1 MILLYNADETLFENN
16 GIGSLADAVSC
27 VVTEERNSTYE
38 LEMVYPVTGRHY
50 ADIQN
55 RTLIFTK
62 PNPFDEPEPFR
73 VYRIS
78 RPLNG
83 LVTVNAWHISYDLN
97 GIPVRPFHTYT
108 IDATLSALQTNAA
121 INNIFTYYTDK
132 PDSMVGEVWT
142 DAPYSA
148 RNILGGMEGSV
159 LQTYRGELKFERFN
173 VSLLTNRGENTGV
186 TLRYGKN
193 IINFTQDENFSDL
206 YTGVAPYWKGEDTTV
221 YLDNIIVWV
230 QGTFGFERI
239 LSLDLSGEFESEPTQ
254 DQLRARAEAYIN
266 DNQIGV
272 PKASIDIDYAM
283 DATIESVR
291 LCDTISCIYTD
302 LGVQATSKVVKT
314 VYDAVLE
321 RYKSITLGT
330 IRSNFADNYAA
341 QTQNL
346 TNRIRTIESDY
357 ATDGEVREVVTE
369 EITTGTAFVQRA
381 ESIIATALEEYV
393 RTGDFDTFRSSVITQ
408 LSVQAGEIEAN
419 FESTSTSI
427 STLSGQTEQ
436 QFASIRSFIRL
447 LATQVDPGGQITQ
460 QGGIVIGETSSEI
473 KLKLEN
479 DILYFFTGDEKL
491 VTTANAI
498 AWFAANQLYVN
509 NTTIQN
515 LTLGTTGAYLD
526 ARIVGSGDN
535 ICVLWSGRLNE

>member
-1 MILLYNADETLFENN
+1 MILLYSADETQFDTN

-38 LEMVYPVTGRHY
+38 LEMVYPITGQHY
-50 ADIQN
+50 ADIQY
-55 RTLIFTK
+55 RTLIFVK
-62 PNPFDEPEPFR
+62 PNPFDQPQPFR

-83 LVTVNAWHISYDLN
+83 LVTVYAWHISYDLN

-108 IDATLSALQTNAA
+108 IDGTMTALSTNAA
-121 INNIFTYYTDK
+121 INNIFTYSTDK
-132 PDSMVGEVWT
+132 PDSMAGEVWT

-148 RNILGGMEGSV
+148 RAILGGIEGSV
-159 LQTYRGELKFERFN
+159 LQTYRGEFKFDRFN
-173 VSLLTNRGENTGV
+173 VSLLTNRGQNNGV

-193 IINFTQDENFSDL
+193 LIGLTQDEDFSEL
-206 YTGVAPYWKGEDTTV
+206 YTGVAPFWKGEDTSV
-221 YLDNIIVWV
+221 YLPETIVFA
-230 QGTFGFERI
+230 QGSFDFERI
-239 LSLDLSGEFESEPTQ
+239 LPLDLSTDFDAEPTL
-254 DQLRARAEAYIN
+254 DQLRAAAAGYIS
-266 DNQIGV
+266 DNALNV
-272 PKASIDIDYAM
+272 PKASVDIDYAM
-283 DATIESVR
+283 DATIESVK
-291 LCDTISCIYTD
+291 LCDTVSCVYMA
-302 LGVQATSKVVKT
+302 LGVQATAKVVKT
-314 VYDAVLE
+314 VYDALLG
-321 RYKSITLGT
+321 RYKSITLGA
-330 IRSNFADNYAA
+330 IRSNFADSYAA

-346 TNRIRTIESDY
+346 TRRIRNIESDY
-357 ATDGEVREVVTE
+357 TTTGEAREIVTE

-381 ESIIATALEEYV
+381 EAIIATALEEYV
-393 RTGDFDTFRSSVITQ
+393 RTGDFETFRSSVITQ
-408 LSVQAGEIEAN
+408 LSIQAGEIEAN
-419 FESTSTSI
+419 FESTTTSI

-447 LATQVDPGGQITQ
+447 LATQTDEHGTITQ
-460 QGGIVIGETSSEI
+460 QGGIVIGESSSDI

-491 VTTANAI
+491 VTTQNAI
-498 AWFAANQLYVN
+498 AWFASNQLYVN

-535 ICVLWSGRLNE
+535 RCVLWSGRLS

>member
-1 MILLYNADETLFENN
+1 MILLYDPEEKLFDTN

-27 VVTEERNSTYE
+27 IVTEERNSSFE
-38 LEMVYPVTGRHY
+38 LELVYPITGQHY
-50 ADIQN
+50 ADIQY
-55 RTLIFTK
+55 RSLIFVK
-62 PNPFDEPEPFR
+62 PNPFDQPQPFR

-78 RPLNG
+78 KPLNG
-83 LVTVNAWHISYDLN
+83 LVTVYAWHISYDLN
-97 GIPVRPFHTYT
+97 GIPVKPFHTYT
-108 IDATLSALQTNAA
+108 IDATLSALTTNAA
-121 INNIFTYYTDK
+121 ITNDFTYSTDK
-132 PDSMVGEVWT
+132 PDSMAGEVWT

-148 RNILGGMEGSV
+148 RAILGGIEGSV
-159 LQTYRGELKFERFN
+159 LQTYRGEFKFDRFN
-173 VSLLTNRGENTGV
+173 VALLTSRGANNGV

-193 IINFTQDENFSDL
+193 IVGMTQDEDYSGL
-206 YTGVAPYWKGEDTTV
+206 YTGVAPFWKGEDTAV
-221 YLDNIIVWV
+221 YLPETIVFA
-230 QGTFGFERI
+230 QGSFGFERI
-239 LSLDLSGEFESEPTQ
+239 LSLDLSGEFDAEPTL
-254 DQLRARAEAYIN
+254 DQLRARASQYIS
-266 DNQIGV
+266 DNAIST
-272 PKASIDIDYAM
+272 PKDSLDIDYAM
-283 DATIESVR
+283 DATIGSVR
-291 LCDTISCIYTD
+291 LCDTVSCVYMA
-302 LGVQATSKVVKT
+302 LGVQATAKVVKT
-314 VYDAVLE
+314 VYDALLE
-321 RYKSITLGT
+321 RYKSITLGS
-330 IRSNFADNYAA
+330 IRSNFADAYAQ

-346 TNRIRTIESDY
+346 TRRIRNIESDY
-357 ATDGEVREVVTE
+357 TSTGEAREIVTE

-393 RTGDFDTFRSSVITQ
+393 RTGDFETFRSSVITQ

-447 LATQVDPGGQITQ
+447 LATQTDPYGHITQ
-460 QGGIVIGETSSEI
+460 QGGIVIGESSSDI

-479 DILYFFTGDEKL
+479 DVLYFFTGDEKL

-498 AWFAANQLYVN
+498 AWFASNQLYVN

-535 ICVLWSGRLNE
+535 RCVLWSGRLA

>member
-1 MILLYNADETLFENN
+1 MILLYDSEEKLFDTN

-27 VVTEERNSTYE
+27 IVTEERNSSFE
-38 LEMVYPVTGRHY
+38 LELVYPITGQHY
-50 ADIQN
+50 ADIQY
-55 RTLIFTK
+55 RSLIFVK
-62 PNPFDEPEPFR
+62 PTPFDQPQPFR

-78 RPLNG
+78 KPMNG
-83 LVTVNAWHISYDLN
+83 LVTVYAWHISYDLN
-97 GIPVRPFHTYT
+97 GIPVKPFHTYT
-108 IDATLSALQTNAA
+108 IDATLSALTTNAA
-121 INNIFTYYTDK
+121 ITNDFTFSTDK
-132 PDSMVGEVWT
+132 PDSMAGEVWT

-148 RNILGGMEGSV
+148 RAILGGIEGSV
-159 LQTYRGELKFERFN
+159 LQTYRGELKFDRFN
-173 VSLLTNRGENTGV
+173 VALLTNRGANNGV

-193 IINFTQDENFSDL
+193 IVGMTQDEDYSGI
-206 YTGVAPYWKGEDTTV
+206 YTGVAPFWKGEDTAV
-221 YLDNIIVWV
+221 YLPETIVFA
-230 QGTFGFERI
+230 QGSFGFERI
-239 LSLDLSGEFESEPTQ
+239 LSLDLSGEFDAEPTM
-254 DQLRARAEAYIN
+254 DQLRARASQYIS
-266 DNQIGV
+266 DNAIST
-272 PKASIDIDYAM
+272 PKDSLDIDYAM
-283 DATIESVR
+283 DATIGSVR
-291 LCDTISCIYTD
+291 LCDTVSCLYMD
-302 LGVQATSKVVKT
+302 LGVQAKAKVVKT
-314 VYDAVLE
+314 VYDALLE
-321 RYKSITLGT
+321 RYKSITLGS
-330 IRSNFADNYAA
+330 IRSNFADSYAQ

-346 TNRIRTIESDY
+346 TRRIRNIESDY
-357 ATDGEVREVVTE
+357 TSTGEAREIVTE

-393 RTGDFDTFRSSVITQ
+393 RTGDFETFRSSVITQ

-447 LATQVDPGGQITQ
+447 LATQTDEHGTITQ
-460 QGGIVIGETSSEI
+460 QGGIVIGESSSDI

-491 VTTANAI
+491 VTTQNAI
-498 AWFAANQLYVN
+498 AWFASNQLYVN

-535 ICVLWSGRLNE
+535 RCVLWSGRLA

>member
-1 MILLYNADETLFENN
+1 MILLYDPEEKLFNTN

-27 VVTEERNSTYE
+27 IVTEERNSTFE
-38 LEMVYPVTGRHY
+38 LELVYPITGQHY
-50 ADIQN
+50 ADIQY
-55 RTLIFTK
+55 RSLIFVK
-62 PNPFDEPEPFR
+62 PNPFDQPQPFR

-78 RPLNG
+78 KPLNG
-83 LVTVNAWHISYDLN
+83 LVTVYAWHISYDLN

-108 IDATLSALQTNAA
+108 IDATLSALTTNAA
-121 INNIFTYYTDK
+121 ITNDFTYSTDK
-132 PDSMVGEVWT
+132 PDSMAGEVWT

-148 RNILGGMEGSV
+148 RAILGGIEGSV
-159 LQTYRGELKFERFN
+159 LQTYRGEFKFDRFN
-173 VSLLTNRGENTGV
+173 VALLTNRGANNGV

-193 IINFTQDENFSDL
+193 IVGMTQDEDYSGL
-206 YTGVAPYWKGEDTTV
+206 YTGVAPFWKGEDTAV
-221 YLDNIIVWV
+221 YLPETIVFA
-230 QGTFGFERI
+230 QGSFGFERI
-239 LSLDLSGEFESEPTQ
+239 LSLDLSVEFDSEPTL
-254 DQLRARAEAYIN
+254 DQLRARAAQYIS
-266 DNQIGV
+266 DNSIST
-272 PKASIDIDYAM
+272 PKDSLDIDYAM
-283 DATIESVR
+283 DATIGSVR
-291 LCDTISCIYTD
+291 LCDTVSCLYMA
-302 LGVQATSKVVKT
+302 LGVQATAKVVKT
-314 VYDAVLE
+314 VYDALLE
-321 RYKSITLGT
+321 RYKSITLGS
-330 IRSNFADNYAA
+330 IRSNFADAYAQ

-346 TNRIRTIESDY
+346 TRRIRNIESDY
-357 ATDGEVREVVTE
+357 TSTGEAREIVTE

-393 RTGDFDTFRSSVITQ
+393 RTGDFETFRSSVITQ

-427 STLSGQTEQ
+427 SSLSGQTEQ

-447 LATQVDPGGQITQ
+447 LATQTDPQGHITQ
-460 QGGIVIGETSSEI
+460 QGGIVIGESSSDI

-498 AWFAANQLYVN
+498 AWFASNQLYVN

-535 ICVLWSGRLNE
+535 RCVLWSGRLA

>member
-1 MILLYNADETLFENN
+1 MIFLYPQDETQFGTN
-16 GIGSLADAVSC
+16 GIGSLTDAVSC

-38 LEMVYPVTGRHY
+38 LEMVYPITGRHY

-159 LQTYRGELKFERFN
+159 LQTYRGEFKFQRFN
-173 VSLLTNRGENTGV
+173 VSLLTNRGTNSGV
-186 TLRYGKN
+186 MLRYGKN
-193 IINFTQDENFSDL
+193 IINFTQDENFSEL

-272 PKASIDIDYAM
+272 PKASIDIDYTM

-302 LGVQATSKVVKT
+302 LGVQATAKVVKT
-314 VYDAVLE
+314 VYDAILE

-393 RTGDFDTFRSSVITQ
+393 RTGDFETFRSSVITQ

-460 QGGIVIGETSSEI
+460 QGGIVIGESSSEI

>member
-1 MILLYNADETLFENN
+1 MILLYDQDETLFTNN

-159 LQTYRGELKFERFN
+159 LQTYRGEFKFQRFN
-173 VSLLTNRGENTGV
+173 VSLLTNRGTNSGV
-186 TLRYGKN
+186 MLRYGKN

-239 LSLDLSGEFESEPTQ
+239 LSLDLSGEFETAPTQ
-254 DQLRARAEAYIN
+254 EQLQARAEAYIN

-291 LCDTISCIYTD
+291 LCDTVSCIYTD
-302 LGVQATSKVVKT
+302 LGVQATAKVVKT
-314 VYDAVLE
+314 VYDAILE

-393 RTGDFDTFRSSVITQ
+393 RTGDFETFRSSVITQ
-408 LSVQAGEIEAN
+408 LSVQAGEIAAN
-419 FESTSTSI
+419 FTSTSTSI

-447 LATQVDPGGQITQ
+447 LATQVDPQGHITQ
-460 QGGIVIGETSSEI
+460 QGGIVIGESSSEI

-535 ICVLWSGRLNE
+535 ICVLLSGRLNE

>member
-1 MILLYNADETLFENN
+1 MILLYSADETQFDTN

-27 VVTEERNSTYE
+27 IVAEERNSTFE
-38 LEMVYPVTGRHY
+38 LELVYPITGQHY
-50 ADIQN
+50 ADIQY
-55 RTLIFTK
+55 RSLIFVK
-62 PNPFDEPEPFR
+62 PNPFDQPQPFR

-78 RPLNG
+78 KPLNG
-83 LVTVNAWHISYDLN
+83 LVTVYAWHISYDLN
-97 GIPVRPFHTYT
+97 GIPVKPFHTYT
-108 IDATLSALQTNAA
+108 IDATLSALTTNAA
-121 INNIFTYYTDK
+121 ITNDFTYSTDK
-132 PDSMVGEVWT
+132 PDSMAGEVWT

-148 RNILGGMEGSV
+148 RAILGGIEGSV
-159 LQTYRGELKFERFN
+159 LQTYRGEFKFN
-173 VSLLTNRGENTGV
+173 VALLTNRGANNGV

-193 IINFTQDENFSDL
+193 IVGMTQDEDYSGL
-206 YTGVAPYWKGEDTTV
+206 YTGVAPFWKGEDTAV
-221 YLDNIIVWV
+221 YLPETIVFA
-230 QGTFGFERI
+230 QGSFGFERI
-239 LSLDLSGEFESEPTQ
+239 LSLDLSGEFDSEPTL
-254 DQLRARAEAYIN
+254 DQLRARASQYIS
-266 DNQIGV
+266 DNAIST
-272 PKASIDIDYAM
+272 PKDSLDIDYAM
-283 DATIESVR
+283 DATIGSVR
-291 LCDTISCIYTD
+291 LCDTVSCVYMA
-302 LGVQATSKVVKT
+302 LGVQATAKVVKT
-314 VYDAVLE
+314 VYDALLE
-321 RYKSITLGT
+321 RYKSITLGS
-330 IRSNFADNYAA
+330 IRSNFADSYAQ

-346 TNRIRTIESDY
+346 TRRIRNIESDY
-357 ATDGEVREVVTE
+357 TSTGEAREIVTE

-393 RTGDFDTFRSSVITQ
+393 RTGDFETFRSSVITQ

-447 LATQVDPGGQITQ
+447 LATQTDEHGTITQ
-460 QGGIVIGETSSEI
+460 QGGIVIGESSSDI

-498 AWFAANQLYVN
+498 AWFASNQLYVN

-535 ICVLWSGRLNE
+535 RCVLWSGRLA

>member
-1 MILLYNADETLFENN
+1 MILLYDPEEKLFDTN

-27 VVTEERNSTYE
+27 IVTEERNSSFE
-38 LEMVYPVTGRHY
+38 LELVYPITGQHY
-50 ADIQN
+50 ADIQY
-55 RTLIFTK
+55 RSLIFVK
-62 PNPFDEPEPFR
+62 PNPFDQPQPFR

-78 RPLNG
+78 KPLNG
-83 LVTVNAWHISYDLN
+83 LVTVYAWHISYDLN
-97 GIPVRPFHTYT
+97 GIPVKPFHTYT
-108 IDATLSALQTNAA
+108 IDATLSALTTNAA
-121 INNIFTYYTDK
+121 ITNDFTYSTDK
-132 PDSMVGEVWT
+132 PDSMAGEVWT

-148 RNILGGMEGSV
+148 RAILGGIEGSI
-159 LQTYRGELKFERFN
+159 LQTYRGEFKFDRFN
-173 VSLLTNRGENTGV
+173 VALLTNRGANNGV

-193 IINFTQDENFSDL
+193 IVGMTQDEDYSWL
-206 YTGVAPYWKGEDTTV
+206 YTGVAPFWKGEDTAV
-221 YLDNIIVWV
+221 YLPETIVFA
-230 QGTFGFERI
+230 QGSFGFERI
-239 LSLDLSGEFESEPTQ
+239 LSLDLSGEFDAEPTL
-254 DQLRARAEAYIN
+254 DQLRARAAQYIS
-266 DNQIGV
+266 DNAIST
-272 PKASIDIDYAM
+272 PKDSLDIDYAM
-283 DATIESVR
+283 DATIGSVR
-291 LCDTISCIYTD
+291 LCDTVSCLYMA
-302 LGVQATSKVVKT
+302 LGVQATAKVVKT
-314 VYDAVLE
+314 VYDALLE
-321 RYKSITLGT
+321 RYKSITLGS
-330 IRSNFADNYAA
+330 IRSNFADAYAQ

-346 TNRIRTIESDY
+346 TRRIRNIESDY
-357 ATDGEVREVVTE
+357 TSTGEAREIVTE

-393 RTGDFDTFRSSVITQ
+393 RTGDFETFRSSVITQ

-447 LATQVDPGGQITQ
+447 LATQTDPYGHITQ
-460 QGGIVIGETSSEI
+460 QGGIVIGESSSDI

-479 DILYFFTGDEKL
+479 DVLYFFTGDEKL

-498 AWFAANQLYVN
+498 AWFASNQLYVN

-535 ICVLWSGRLNE
+535 RCVLWSGRLA

>member
-1 MILLYNADETLFENN
+1 MILLYDQDETLFTNN

-159 LQTYRGELKFERFN
+159 LQTYRGEFKFERFN

-193 IINFTQDENFSDL
+193 IINFTQDENYSEL

-254 DQLRARAEAYIN
+254 EQLQARAEAYIN

-291 LCDTISCIYTD
+291 LCDTVSCIYTD
-302 LGVQATSKVVKT
+302 LGVQATAKVVKT
-314 VYDAVLE
+314 VYDAILE

-330 IRSNFADNYAA
+330 IRSNFADNYAS

-393 RTGDFDTFRSSVITQ
+393 RTGDFETFRSSVITQ

-419 FESTSTSI
+419 FTSTATSI

-447 LATQVDPGGQITQ
+447 LATQVDPQGHITQ
-460 QGGIVIGETSSEI
+460 QGGIVIGESSSDI

-535 ICVLWSGRLNE
+535 LCVLWSGRLA

>member
-1 MILLYNADETLFENN
+1 MILLYDPEEKLFDTN

-27 VVTEERNSTYE
+27 IVTEERNSSFE
-38 LEMVYPVTGRHY
+38 LELVYPITGQHY
-50 ADIQN
+50 ADIQY
-55 RTLIFTK
+55 RSLIFVK
-62 PNPFDEPEPFR
+62 PNPFDQPQPFR

-78 RPLNG
+78 KPLNG
-83 LVTVNAWHISYDLN
+83 LVTVYAWHISYDLN
-97 GIPVRPFHTYT
+97 GIPVKPFHTYT
-108 IDATLSALQTNAA
+108 IDATLSALTTNAA
-121 INNIFTYYTDK
+121 ITNDFTYTTDK
-132 PDSMVGEVWT
+132 PDSMAGEVWT

-148 RNILGGMEGSV
+148 RAILGGIEGSV
-159 LQTYRGELKFERFN
+159 LQTYRGEFKFDRFN
-173 VSLLTNRGENTGV
+173 VALLTNRGANNGV

-193 IINFTQDENFSDL
+193 IVGMTQDEDYSGL
-206 YTGVAPYWKGEDTTV
+206 YTGVAPFWKGEDTAV
-221 YLDNIIVWV
+221 YLPETIVFA
-230 QGTFGFERI
+230 QGSFGFERI
-239 LSLDLSGEFESEPTQ
+239 LSLDLSGEFDAEPTL
-254 DQLRARAEAYIN
+254 DQLRTRAAQYIS
-266 DNQIGV
+266 DNAIST
-272 PKASIDIDYAM
+272 PKDSLDIDYAM
-283 DATIESVR
+283 DATIGSVR
-291 LCDTISCIYTD
+291 LCDTVSCLYMA
-302 LGVQATSKVVKT
+302 LGVQATAKVVKT
-314 VYDAVLE
+314 VYDALLE
-321 RYKSITLGT
+321 RYKSITLGS
-330 IRSNFADNYAA
+330 IRSNFADAYAQ

-346 TNRIRTIESDY
+346 TRRIRSIESDY
-357 ATDGEVREVVTE
+357 TSTGEAREIVTE

-393 RTGDFDTFRSSVITQ
+393 RTGDFETFRSSVITQ

-427 STLSGQTEQ
+427 SSLSGQTEQ

-447 LATQVDPGGQITQ
+447 LATQTDPQGHITQ
-460 QGGIVIGETSSEI
+460 QGGIVIGESSSDI

-498 AWFAANQLYVN
+498 AWFASNQLYVN

-535 ICVLWSGRLNE
+535 RCVLWSGRLV

>member
-1 MILLYNADETLFENN
+1 MILLYDPEEKLFDTN

-27 VVTEERNSTYE
+27 IVTEERNSSFE
-38 LEMVYPVTGRHY
+38 LELVYPITGQHY
-50 ADIQN
+50 ADIQY
-55 RTLIFTK
+55 RSLIFAK
-62 PNPFDEPEPFR
+62 PNPFDQPQPFR

-78 RPLNG
+78 KPING
-83 LVTVNAWHISYDLN
+83 LVTVYAWHISYDLN
-97 GIPVRPFHTYT
+97 GIPVKPFHTYT
-108 IDATLSALQTNAA
+108 IDATLSALTTNAA
-121 INNIFTYYTDK
+121 ITNDFTFSTDK
-132 PDSMVGEVWT
+132 PDSMAGEVWT

-148 RNILGGMEGSV
+148 RAILGGIEGSV
-159 LQTYRGELKFERFN
+159 LQTYRGEFKFDRFN
-173 VSLLTNRGENTGV
+173 VALLTNRGANNGV

-193 IINFTQDENFSDL
+193 IVGMTQDEDYSGL
-206 YTGVAPYWKGEDTTV
+206 YTGVAPFWKGEDTAV
-221 YLDNIIVWV
+221 YLPETIVFA
-230 QGTFGFERI
+230 QGSFGFERI
-239 LSLDLSGEFESEPTQ
+239 LSLDLSGEFDAEPTL
-254 DQLRARAEAYIN
+254 DQLRARAAQYIS
-266 DNQIGV
+266 DNAIST
-272 PKASIDIDYAM
+272 PKDSLDIDYAM
-283 DATIESVR
+283 DATIGSVR
-291 LCDTISCIYTD
+291 LCDTVSCLYMA
-302 LGVQATSKVVKT
+302 LGVQATAKVVKT
-314 VYDAVLE
+314 VYDALLE
-321 RYKSITLGT
+321 RYKSITLGS
-330 IRSNFADNYAA
+330 IRSNFADSYAQ
-341 QTQNL
+341 QTKNL
-346 TNRIRTIESDY
+346 TRRIRNIESDY
-357 ATDGEVREVVTE
+357 TSTGEAREIVTE

-393 RTGDFDTFRSSVITQ
+393 RTGDFETFRSSVITQ

-447 LATQVDPGGQITQ
+447 LATQTDPQGHITQ
-460 QGGIVIGETSSEI
+460 QGGIVIGESSSDI

-498 AWFAANQLYVN
+498 AWFASNQLYVN

-535 ICVLWSGRLNE
+535 RCVLWSGRLA

>member
-1 MILLYNADETLFENN
+1 MILLYDPEEKLFNTN

-27 VVTEERNSTYE
+27 IVTEERNSSFE
-38 LEMVYPVTGRHY
+38 LELVYPITGQHY
-50 ADIQN
+50 VDIQY
-55 RTLIFTK
+55 RSLIFVR
-62 PNPFDEPEPFR
+62 PNPFDQPQPFR

-78 RPLNG
+78 KPLNG
-83 LVTVNAWHISYDLN
+83 LVTVYAWHISYDLN
-97 GIPVRPFHTYT
+97 GIPVKPFHTYT
-108 IDATLSALQTNAA
+108 IDATLSALTTNAA
-121 INNIFTYYTDK
+121 IINDFTFSTDK
-132 PDSMVGEVWT
+132 PDSMAGEVFT

-148 RNILGGMEGSV
+148 RAILGGIEGSV
-159 LQTYRGELKFERFN
+159 LQTYRGEFKFDRFN
-173 VSLLTNRGENTGV
+173 VALLTNRGANNGV

-193 IINFTQDENFSDL
+193 IVGMTQDEDYSGL
-206 YTGVAPYWKGEDTTV
+206 YTGVAPFWKGEDTAV
-221 YLDNIIVWV
+221 YLPETIVFA
-230 QGTFGFERI
+230 QGSFGFERI
-239 LSLDLSGEFESEPTQ
+239 LSLDLSGEFDAEPTL
-254 DQLRARAEAYIN
+254 DQLRTRAAQYIS
-266 DNQIGV
+266 DNAIST
-272 PKASIDIDYAM
+272 PKDSLDIDYAM
-283 DATIESVR
+283 DATIGSVR
-291 LCDTISCIYTD
+291 LCDTVSCVYMA
-302 LGVQATSKVVKT
+302 LGVQATAKCVKT
-314 VYDAVLE
+314 VYDALLG
-321 RYKSITLGT
+321 RYKSITLGS
-330 IRSNFADNYAA
+330 IRSNFADAYAA

-346 TNRIRTIESDY
+346 TRRIRNIESDY
-357 ATDGEVREVVTE
+357 TSTGEAREIVTE

-393 RTGDFDTFRSSVITQ
+393 RTGDFETFRSSVITQ

-447 LATQVDPGGQITQ
+447 LATQTDPYGHITQ
-460 QGGIVIGETSSEI
+460 QGGIVIGESSSDI

-479 DILYFFTGDEKL
+479 DVLYFFTGDEKL

-498 AWFAANQLYVN
+498 AWFASNQLYVN

-535 ICVLWSGRLNE
+535 RCVLWSGRLA

>member
-1 MILLYNADETLFENN
+1 MILLYSADETQFDTN

-27 VVTEERNSTYE
+27 IVTEERNSSFE
-38 LEMVYPVTGRHY
+38 LELVYPITGQHY
-50 ADIQN
+50 ADIQY
-55 RTLIFTK
+55 RSLIFVK
-62 PNPFDEPEPFR
+62 PNPFDQPQPFR

-78 RPLNG
+78 KPLNG
-83 LVTVNAWHISYDLN
+83 LVTVYAWHISYDLN
-97 GIPVRPFHTYT
+97 GIPVKPFHTYT
-108 IDATLSALQTNAA
+108 IDATLSALTTNAA
-121 INNIFTYYTDK
+121 ITNDFTYSTDK
-132 PDSMVGEVWT
+132 PDSMAGEVWT

-148 RNILGGMEGSV
+148 RAILGGIEGSV
-159 LQTYRGELKFERFN
+159 LQTYRGEFKFDRFN
-173 VSLLTNRGENTGV
+173 VALLTNRGANNGV

-193 IINFTQDENFSDL
+193 IVGMTQDEDYSGL
-206 YTGVAPYWKGEDTTV
+206 YTGVAPFWKGEDTAV
-221 YLDNIIVWV
+221 YLPETIVFA
-230 QGTFGFERI
+230 QGSFGFERI
-239 LSLDLSGEFESEPTQ
+239 LSLDLSGEFDAEPTL
-254 DQLRARAEAYIN
+254 DQLRTRAAQYIS
-266 DNQIGV
+266 DNAIST
-272 PKASIDIDYAM
+272 PKDSLDIDYAM
-283 DATIESVR
+283 DATIGSVR
-291 LCDTISCIYTD
+291 LCDTVSCLYMA
-302 LGVQATSKVVKT
+302 LGVQATAKVVKT
-314 VYDAVLE
+314 VYDALLE
-321 RYKSITLGT
+321 RYKSITLGS
-330 IRSNFADNYAA
+330 IRSNFADAYAQ

-346 TNRIRTIESDY
+346 TRRIRNIESDY
-357 ATDGEVREVVTE
+357 TSTGEAREIVTE

-393 RTGDFDTFRSSVITQ
+393 RTGDFETFRSSVITQ

-447 LATQVDPGGQITQ
+447 LATQTDPYGHITQ
-460 QGGIVIGETSSEI
+460 QGGIVIGESSSDI

-479 DILYFFTGDEKL
+479 DVLYFFTGDEKL

-498 AWFAANQLYVN
+498 AWFASNQLYVN

-535 ICVLWSGRLNE
+535 RCVLWSGRLA

>member
-1 MILLYNADETLFENN
+1 MILLYDTEEKLFDTN

-27 VVTEERNSTYE
+27 IVTEERNSTFE
-38 LEMVYPVTGRHY
+38 LELVYPITGQHY
-50 ADIQN
+50 TDIQY
-55 RTLIFTK
+55 RSLIFVK
-62 PNPFDEPEPFR
+62 PNPFDQPQPFR

-78 RPLNG
+78 KPLNG
-83 LVTVNAWHISYDLN
+83 LVTVYAWHISYDLN
-97 GIPVRPFHTYT
+97 GIPVKPFHTYT
-108 IDATLSALQTNAA
+108 IDATLSALTTNAA
-121 INNIFTYYTDK
+121 ITNDFTFSTDK
-132 PDSMVGEVWT
+132 PDSMAGEVWT

-148 RNILGGMEGSV
+148 RAILGGIEGSV
-159 LQTYRGELKFERFN
+159 LQTYRGEFKFDRFN
-173 VSLLTNRGENTGV
+173 VALMTNRGANNGV

-193 IINFTQDENFSDL
+193 IVGMTQDEDYSGL
-206 YTGVAPYWKGEDTTV
+206 YTGVAPFWKGEDTAV
-221 YLDNIIVWV
+221 YLPETIVFA
-230 QGTFGFERI
+230 QGSFGFERI
-239 LSLDLSGEFESEPTQ
+239 LSLDLSGEFDSEPTL
-254 DQLRARAEAYIN
+254 DQLRARASQYIS
-266 DNQIGV
+266 DNAIST
-272 PKASIDIDYAM
+272 PKDSLDIDYAM
-283 DATIESVR
+283 DATIGSVR
-291 LCDTISCIYTD
+291 LCDTVSCVYMA
-302 LGVQATSKVVKT
+302 LGVQATAKCVKT
-314 VYDAVLE
+314 VYDALLG
-321 RYKSITLGT
+321 RYKSITLGS
-330 IRSNFADNYAA
+330 IRSNFADAYAA

-346 TNRIRTIESDY
+346 TRRIRNIESDY
-357 ATDGEVREVVTE
+357 TSTGEAREIVTE

-393 RTGDFDTFRSSVITQ
+393 RTGDFETFRSSVITQ
-408 LSVQAGEIEAN
+408 LSVQAGEIAAN

-447 LATQVDPGGQITQ
+447 LATQTDPYGHITQ
-460 QGGIVIGETSSEI
+460 QGGIVIGESSSDI

-498 AWFAANQLYVN
+498 AWFASNQLYVN

-535 ICVLWSGRLNE
+535 RCVLWSGRLA

>member
-121 INNIFTYYTDK
+121 INNNFTYYTDK

-173 VSLLTNRGENTGV
+173 VSLLTNRGTNSGV
-186 TLRYGKN
+186 MLRYGKN
-193 IINFTQDENFSDL
+193 IINFTQDENVSDL

-254 DQLRARAEAYIN
+254 EQLQARAEAYIN

-302 LGVQATSKVVKT
+302 LGVQATAKVVKT
-314 VYDAVLE
+314 VYDAILE

-393 RTGDFDTFRSSVITQ
+393 RTGDFETFRSSVITQ

-419 FESTSTSI
+419 FTSTATSI

-447 LATQVDPGGQITQ
+447 LATQVDPQGHITQ
-460 QGGIVIGETSSEI
+460 QGGIVIGESSSEI

-535 ICVLWSGRLNE
+535 ICVLWSGRLA

>member
-55 RTLIFTK
+55 RSIIFTK

-159 LQTYRGELKFERFN
+159 LQTYRGEFKFERFN
-173 VSLLTNRGENTGV
+173 VSLLTNRGTNSGV
-186 TLRYGKN
+186 MLRYGKN

-254 DQLRARAEAYIN
+254 EQLQARAEAYIN

-291 LCDTISCIYTD
+291 LCDTVSCIYTD
-302 LGVQATSKVVKT
+302 LGVQATAKVVKT
-314 VYDAVLE
+314 VYDAILE

-393 RTGDFDTFRSSVITQ
+393 RTGDFETFRSSVITQ

-419 FESTSTSI
+419 FISTSTSI

-447 LATQVDPGGQITQ
+447 LATQVDPQGHITQ
-460 QGGIVIGETSSEI
+460 QGGIVIGESSSEI

-535 ICVLWSGRLNE
+535 LCVLWSGRLNE